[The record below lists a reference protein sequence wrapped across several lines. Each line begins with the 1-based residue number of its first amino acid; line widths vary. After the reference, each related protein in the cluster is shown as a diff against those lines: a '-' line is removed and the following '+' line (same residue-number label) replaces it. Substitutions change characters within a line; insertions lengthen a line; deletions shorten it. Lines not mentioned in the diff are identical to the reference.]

1 MSLLAF
7 IFLMFALGLLGL
19 SMLVSTFIENIFIFV
34 AAAIIIIVLYFVV
47 RGIGEFLEKTGNPLV
62 FISGVAIFLFYLC
75 GLLYISETI
84 NMDKNNY
91 YLGFIDVDYGVKTL
105 ITIALVVGIS
115 MLILFI
121 AMYCPVVVQCVFCI
135 GQVFGMVVFCYF
147 LITLCTHSYSD
158 YATERI
164 LSDETIYEYTVDRE
178 TKIYYPSFRSDNR
191 YPSLFPGKWS
201 TEVFEEGETVYANR
215 VLGGDNEYIRVT
227 NGDIA
232 GYVNVSDLQ
241 H

>member
-7 IFLMFALGLLGL
+7 IFLMCALGLLGL
-19 SMLVSTFIENIFIFV
+19 SMLVSAFIENIFIF
-34 AAAIIIIVLYFVV
+34 AAAVIIIIVLYFVV
-47 RGIGEFLEKTGNPLV
+47 RGVGEFLEKTGNPLV

-84 NMDKNNY
+84 NMDKSNY
-91 YLGFIDVDYGVKTL
+91 YLGFIDVDTGVKTL

-121 AMYCPVVVQCVFCI
+121 AMYCPIAVQCVLCI
-135 GQVFGMVVFCYF
+135 GQVVGMVMFCYF

-158 YATERI
+158 YATNRI
-164 LSDETIYEYTVDRE
+164 MQDETIYEYTVKKE

-201 TEVFEEGETVYANR
+201 TEVFEKGDTVYANSG
-215 VLGGDNEYIRVT
+215 LDSNEYVRVT

-232 GYVNVSDLQ
+232 GYVNVSDLSN
-241 H
+241 